1 MSYEVDFWP
10 HARNAVQI
18 TSRRDYIGEMFDGE
32 EESIYMDTEDFF
44 KIVEEYSE
52 ASFLRDAWKM
62 LKDNSDTQ
70 TLELMRYVEGRE
82 EFQDIEFKNK
92 ER

>member
-18 TSRRDYIGEMFDGE
+18 TSGRDYIGEMFDGE

-52 ASFLRDAWKM
+52 ASF
-62 LKDNSDTQ
+62 
-70 TLELMRYVEGRE
+70 
-82 EFQDIEFKNK
+82 
-92 ER
+92 